1 MVKGKILIVDN
12 SESTRIF
19 MRYVLV
25 NAGFLVSAV
34 KSAAEALEQANDLPF
49 DAVVTDLLS
58 PELDGLKLIKELR
71 THRWYEHKPMLVVS
85 ILKAPAMIQQGMD
98 AGATEWLI
106 KPISPNKFVAL
117 LKTLCP
123 DKNDDDIR
131 LDYDDEDD
139 DEDDNDK
146 D

>member
-12 SESTRIF
+12 SESTRVF

-34 KSAAEALEQANDLPF
+34 KTAAEAREQANDLPF
-49 DAVVTDLLS
+49 DAVVTDLLT

-71 THRWYEHKPMLVVS
+71 THKWYEHKPLLVVS
-85 ILKAPAMIQQGMD
+85 IMKDPAMIQQGMD
-98 AGATEWLI
+98 AGASEWLI
-106 KPISPNKFVAL
+106 KPISPNKFVDR

-123 DKNDDDIR
+123 DKNEDDIR
-131 LDYDDEDD
+131 LDYNDDDDEEDD
-139 DEDDNDK
+139 DKN
-146 D
+146 